1 MSEPPDARAATD
13 GGGSRP
19 SSIRRT
25 LFVTLFLPA
34 AAVLTAGTVS
44 DYFLALPTYAD
55 AFDQQLLDA
64 ALVVAAHVEKDP
76 SGRLSLS
83 LPVDALALLRAGSR
97 DSLFF
102 RVSRADG
109 TFIAGDPDLPSP
121 PQSVGAGTDTEF
133 RGTNVRLVARNDHI
147 GGERISVALAE
158 TTHQRDALGER
169 ILLTAVTTDVV
180 VLGLILALISIS
192 VRMSLGPLSKIE
204 RQVAARSPEDLTPIS
219 IGSVPAE
226 IRALIAALNRLFALV
241 YESAA
246 SQRRFLENAAHQLR
260 TPLAGIQ
267 AQLELMAAGDHDP
280 DRRDRV
286 RRTLD
291 GARRLS
297 HTTRELLTLARADAG
312 ANPGLTLERVDVAA
326 ILETAVSD
334 NLAAAESAGVDLG
347 AQLEEAAVDGI
358 DWLLGEAAKALVVNA
373 ITHTPA
379 GGSVTARCGM
389 RDGAPYLE
397 VTDTGVGIPAA
408 ERARVV
414 DRFFRASNARGT
426 GSGLGLAIVKDVA
439 SLHRASLAIDA
450 GPNGI
455 GTVVRITFPRR
466 AAAPAGGSEARDRRG
481 LALP

>member
-1 MSEPPDARAATD
+1 MSEPSNARPAQD
-13 GGGSRP
+13 GGSFRP
-19 SSIRRT
+19 SIRRT

-121 PQSVGAGTDTEF
+121 PLSSDVGVDTDF
-133 RGTNVRLVARNDHI
+133 RGNNVRLVGRNDHV
-147 GGERISVALAE
+147 GGERINVALAE

-204 RQVAARSPEDLTPIS
+204 HQVAARSPEDLTPIS

-226 IRALIAALNRLFALV
+226 IRGLIAALNR
-241 YESAA
+241 
-246 SQRRFLENAAHQLR
+246 
-260 TPLAGIQ
+260 
-267 AQLELMAAGDHDP
+267 
-280 DRRDRV
+280 
-286 RRTLD
+286 
-291 GARRLS
+291 
-297 HTTRELLTLARADAG
+297 
-312 ANPGLTLERVDVAA
+312 
-326 ILETAVSD
+326 
-334 NLAAAESAGVDLG
+334 
-347 AQLEEAAVDGI
+347 
-358 DWLLGEAAKALVVNA
+358 
-373 ITHTPA
+373 
-379 GGSVTARCGM
+379 
-389 RDGAPYLE
+389 
-397 VTDTGVGIPAA
+397 
-408 ERARVV
+408 
-414 DRFFRASNARGT
+414 
-426 GSGLGLAIVKDVA
+426 
-439 SLHRASLAIDA
+439 
-450 GPNGI
+450 
-455 GTVVRITFPRR
+455 
-466 AAAPAGGSEARDRRG
+466 
-481 LALP
+481 

>member
-1 MSEPPDARAATD
+1 MSERSEARAA
-13 GGGSRP
+13 GEGGSFRP
-19 SSIRRT
+19 SIRRT

-34 AAVLTAGTVS
+34 AAVLMAGTVS

-109 TFIAGDPDLPSP
+109 TFIAGDRDLPSP
-121 PQSVGAGTDTEF
+121 PLSSDAGVDADF
-133 RGTNVRLVARNDHI
+133 RGSNVRLVGRNDHV
-147 GGERISVALAE
+147 GGERINVALAE

-204 RQVAARSPEDLTPIS
+204 HQVAARSPEDLTPIS

-226 IRALIAALNRLFALV
+226 IRGLIAALNRLFALV

-267 AQLELMAAGDHDP
+267 AQLELMAAGDDDP
-280 DRRDRV
+280 ARRDRV
-286 RRTLD
+286 RRILD
-291 GARRLS
+291 GARRLG
-297 HTTRELLTLARADAG
+297 HTTRELLTLARADAS

-326 ILETAVSD
+326 ILETAVTD
-334 NLAAAESAGVDLG
+334 NLASAESACVDLG
-347 AQLEEAAVDGI
+347 AQLEEASVDGI

-379 GGSVTARCGM
+379 GGSVTVRCGV
-389 RDGAPYLE
+389 RDAAPYLE
-397 VTDTGVGIPAA
+397 VSDTGVGIPAA
-408 ERARVV
+408 ERVKVV
-414 DRFFRASNARGT
+414 DRFFRASNSRGT

-439 SLHRASLAIDA
+439 ALHRANLAIEA
-450 GPNGI
+450 GPDGI
-455 GTVVRITFPRR
+455 GTAVRITFPRR
-466 AAAPAGGSEARDRRG
+466 ASPPPEGSQPRDRRG
-481 LALP
+481 VALP